1 MKLKWRCVIRA
12 TLMQLFFCPRR
23 WWWKRFVCHFYA
35 LVYMGSI
42 SSIVPEVLNA
52 NWSSW
57 PCLVRNGT
65 RLAILWF
72 AASSNG
78 KSESCGFLKGRLQG
92 YWAFVPLIR
101 GFSGSCLQNGPISW
115 GPTSSGIHFMM
126 GQIGVSCG
134 QWRLPIPRHVS
145 LQNLEPHFTI
155 TVVCAHADY
164 PLEEAKWDEMGVVRR
179 SPCTHQWQ
187 CTYQFDTS
195 GRYKDYW

>member
-72 AASSNG
+72 AASSNS
-78 KSESCGFLKGRLQG
+78 KSESCGFFKGRLQG
-92 YWAFVPLIR
+92 YWAFVPQIR

-115 GPTSSGIHFMM
+115 GPTSSGIHFLM
-126 GQIGVSCG
+126 GQIGVSLWAMEASYPKTCFIAKPLATFYNYCRLCSC
-134 QWRLPIPRHVS
+134 RLPPGGGKMRWDGCSSKES
-145 LQNLEPHFTI
+145 LYPSV
-155 TVVCAHADY
+155 TVYLPVWY
-164 PLEEAKWDEMGVVRR
+164 
-179 SPCTHQWQ
+179 QW
-187 CTYQFDTS
+187 
-195 GRYKDYW
+195 